1 MNRTFVLIRLSLKQ
15 LIWQMARTFGGRKKF
30 SSLLVLLAAAMLI
43 GLSGLYS
50 WAMIESV
57 PAELNMLIP
66 LSMLSAAFGLILVF
80 GFYHAQG
87 YLFDFQDY
95 DLLASMPLTR
105 GQILM
110 SKLVALIAMMLIYS
124 AFLTLPMMALFQLRY
139 AMPATFLLYGLIG
152 QLFLPIVPMSV
163 ACLAAV
169 AVRLISS
176 RLKHPVL
183 IRNVLSLGMV
193 IGLMTVMTLFQGQ
206 TGQAQDLAAL
216 IQPIQT
222 WLAPVY
228 WLTMAMINGN
238 LFALVKLIG
247 LSSLVL
253 ILFLLLIAPVWNAL
267 NQKARTTPVKAGG
280 KVKLEASSMNAAL
293 LRKELRR
300 YFGSTSLV
308 MNTMVGPVMVAL
320 CAVQKDLMV
329 QVMLES
335 GADFGAFADPVAML
349 LLAACL
355 FCAMI
360 CPITATSI
368 SLEGKNFWIVR
379 SLPIPANR
387 YLGAKLA
394 LNLLLNVPVSWL
406 SILILSFVYHFAPV
420 TTLLLLAL
428 TLLAALCSGLF
439 GLIVNLH
446 FPRFDYDREIVVVKQ
461 SLSTMIT
468 VFAGM
473 GFSFLIIAALLF
485 WAPLEPAMMMAVIA
499 LGMTALA
506 AGMGCYLFCRGE
518 SLLRRLSGV

>member
-1 MNRTFVLIRLSLKQ
+1 
-15 LIWQMARTFGGRKKF
+15 
-30 SSLLVLLAAAMLI
+30 
-43 GLSGLYS
+43 
-50 WAMIESV
+50 
-57 PAELNMLIP
+57 
-66 LSMLSAAFGLILVF
+66 
-80 GFYHAQG
+80 
-87 YLFDFQDY
+87 
-95 DLLASMPLTR
+95 
-105 GQILM
+105 
-110 SKLVALIAMMLIYS
+110 
-124 AFLTLPMMALFQLRY
+124 
-139 AMPATFLLYGLIG
+139 
-152 QLFLPIVPMSV
+152 
-163 ACLAAV
+163 
-169 AVRLISS
+169 
-176 RLKHPVL
+176 
-183 IRNVLSLGMV
+183 
-193 IGLMTVMTLFQGQ
+193 
-206 TGQAQDLAAL
+206 
-216 IQPIQT
+216 
-222 WLAPVY
+222 
-228 WLTMAMINGN
+228 
-238 LFALVKLIG
+238 
-247 LSSLVL
+247 
-253 ILFLLLIAPVWNAL
+253 
-267 NQKARTTPVKAGG
+267 
-280 KVKLEASSMNAAL
+280 
-293 LRKELRR
+293 
-300 YFGSTSLV
+300 
-308 MNTMVGPVMVAL
+308 
-320 CAVQKDLMV
+320 MV

-394 LNLLLNVPVSWL
+394 LNLLLNVSVSWL

>member
-1 MNRTFVLIRLSLKQ
+1 M
-15 LIWQMARTFGGRKKF
+15 
-30 SSLLVLLAAAMLI
+30 
-43 GLSGLYS
+43 
-50 WAMIESV
+50 
-57 PAELNMLIP
+57 
-66 LSMLSAAFGLILVF
+66 
-80 GFYHAQG
+80 
-87 YLFDFQDY
+87 
-95 DLLASMPLTR
+95 
-105 GQILM
+105 
-110 SKLVALIAMMLIYS
+110 
-124 AFLTLPMMALFQLRY
+124 
-139 AMPATFLLYGLIG
+139 
-152 QLFLPIVPMSV
+152 
-163 ACLAAV
+163 
-169 AVRLISS
+169 
-176 RLKHPVL
+176 

-238 LFALVKLIG
+238 LFALLKLIG

-253 ILFLLLIAPVWNAL
+253 ILFLVLIAPIWTAL

-320 CAVQKDLMV
+320 CAVLLVVQKDLMV

-335 GADFGAFADPVAML
+335 GAD
-349 LLAACL
+349 L

-485 WAPLEPAMMMAVIA
+485 WAPLEPVMMMVVIA

>member
-1 MNRTFVLIRLSLKQ
+1 
-15 LIWQMARTFGGRKKF
+15 MA
-30 SSLLVLLAAAMLI
+30 
-43 GLSGLYS
+43 
-50 WAMIESV
+50 
-57 PAELNMLIP
+57 
-66 LSMLSAAFGLILVF
+66 
-80 GFYHAQG
+80 
-87 YLFDFQDY
+87 
-95 DLLASMPLTR
+95 
-105 GQILM
+105 
-110 SKLVALIAMMLIYS
+110 
-124 AFLTLPMMALFQLRY
+124 
-139 AMPATFLLYGLIG
+139 
-152 QLFLPIVPMSV
+152 
-163 ACLAAV
+163 
-169 AVRLISS
+169 
-176 RLKHPVL
+176 
-183 IRNVLSLGMV
+183 
-193 IGLMTVMTLFQGQ
+193 
-206 TGQAQDLAAL
+206 
-216 IQPIQT
+216 
-222 WLAPVY
+222 
-228 WLTMAMINGN
+228 
-238 LFALVKLIG
+238 
-247 LSSLVL
+247 
-253 ILFLLLIAPVWNAL
+253 
-267 NQKARTTPVKAGG
+267 
-280 KVKLEASSMNAAL
+280 AAL

-320 CAVQKDLMV
+320 CAVLLAVQKDLMV